1 MDIAVIGCGY
11 VGLVSGVCLANLDH
25 KVTAIDVDEARV
37 KALRQGIVP
46 IYEPG
51 LTELIKTEV
60 AHGRLAFDL
69 DTAKATREASTIFL
83 AVGTPP
89 AKGGG
94 YDFTYLFAAAEA
106 VAKAANGPKTL
117 VIKSTVSPGTGS
129 KLQAVVSKLSAHKIE
144 VVNNPE
150 FLREGTAIQD
160 FMQPDRVVFGASS
173 DAGLATLREIYQPLI
188 DKGYEIFSM
197 SRESAELTKFAANA
211 MLALR
216 ISFINEISQLA
227 QSIGADIESVRVGI
241 GTDKRIGPSFLKA
254 GVGYGGSC
262 FPKDVQALVHQMKTI
277 GIDPLLLGG
286 IEAVNTRQKQFFAK
300 RVLESIKGVAK
311 PVVSVWGL
319 AFKSDTDDI
328 REAPAFEVIKTL
340 LEAGAIVKTFDPQA
354 MENSRKYLGATAEK
368 VQFCKNLAEATQG
381 ADAIALVTEWNE
393 FITQDWQKIA
403 KLMRGKHVFDGRN
416 CLASGKVSEAGLYY
430 HAVGRPELAPGE
442 GKKGTMGVVS
452 GGIDI
457 FAK

>member
-11 VGLVSGVCLANLDH
+11 VGLVSGVCLAALGH
-25 KVTAIDVDEARV
+25 KVTAVDVDIEKV
-37 KALRQGIVP
+37 KSLREGVVP

-51 LTELIKTEV
+51 LSELIRSEV
-60 AHGRLAFDL
+60 AKGRLAFDT
-69 DTAKATREASTIFL
+69 DTAKATREAQTIFI

-94 YDFTYLFAAAEA
+94 YDLSYLFSAAETA
-106 VAKAANGPKTL
+106 AKSANGNKTL
-117 VIKSTVSPGTGS
+117 VIKSTVNPGTGS
-129 KLQAVVSKLSAHKIE
+129 KMQALVDKVSPHKIE

-160 FMQPDRVVFGASS
+160 FMQPDRIVFGAGS
-173 DAGLATLREIYQPLI
+173 DDGHAVLREIYQPLI
-188 DKGYEIFSM
+188 DKGYEIFTM
-197 SRESAELTKFAANA
+197 SRESAELTKFSANA

-227 QSIGADIESVRVGI
+227 QAIGADIESVRVGI

-277 GIDPLLLGG
+277 GLDPLLLPG
-286 IEAVNTRQKQFFAK
+286 IESANTRQKQHFAR
-300 RVLESIKGVAK
+300 RVLEAIKGTAH

-328 REAPAFEVIKTL
+328 REAPAFEIIKSLTD
-340 LEAGAIVKTFDPQA
+340 AGATVKTFDPQA
-354 MENSRKYLGATAEK
+354 MENSRKYFGNCGGKLTY
-368 VQFCKNLAEATQG
+368 CKSLAEATQD
-381 ADAIALVTEWNE
+381 ADVVAIVTEWNE
-393 FITQDWQKIA
+393 FITQDWMKVA
-403 KLMRGKHVFDGRN
+403 KLMRGKHIFDGRN
-416 CLASGKVSEAGLYY
+416 CLASGKVTGAGLFY
-430 HAVGRPELAPGE
+430 HAVGRPELKPGE
-442 GKKGTMGVVS
+442 GKQGTMGSVS
-452 GGIDI
+452 AG
-457 FAK
+457 

>member
-1 MDIAVIGCGY
+1 MEIAVIGCGY
-11 VGLVSGVCLANLDH
+11 VGLVSGVCLASLGH
-25 KVTAIDVDEARV
+25 HVVAVDVDAARV
-37 KALRQGIVP
+37 KALQQGIVP

-51 LTELIKTEV
+51 LSELIKHEV
-60 AHGRLAFDL
+60 ANGRLSFDT
-69 DTAKATREASTIFL
+69 DTGKATREAQTIFI

-89 AKGGG
+89 AKEGG
-94 YDFTYLFAAAEA
+94 YDLSYLFSAAEI

-117 VIKSTVSPGTGS
+117 VVKSTVTPGTGS
-129 KLQAVVSKLSAHKIE
+129 KVQAVVSKLSPHKIE

-160 FMQPDRVVFGASS
+160 FMQPDRIVFGAGSNG
-173 DAGLATLREIYQPLI
+173 GLSTLREIYQPLI

-227 QSIGADIESVRVGI
+227 QAIGADIESVRVGI

-262 FPKDVQALVHQMKTI
+262 FPKDVQALVHQMKSI
-277 GIDPLLLGG
+277 GIDPLLLSG
-286 IEAVNTRQKQFFAK
+286 IESANVRQKKVFAQ
-300 RVLESIKGVAK
+300 RVLESLKGIAN
-311 PVVSVWGL
+311 PVVAVWGL

-328 REAPAFEVIKTL
+328 REAPAFEVIGAL
-340 LEAGAIVKTFDPQA
+340 LDAGVTVKTFDPQA
-354 MENSRKYLGATAEK
+354 MDNSRKYLGAKAAK
-368 VQFCKNLAEATQG
+368 VQFCKSVAEATQG

-393 FITQDWQKIA
+393 FITQDWNKVA

-416 CLASGKVSEAGLYY
+416 CLASGRVSDAGLFY
-430 HAVGRPELAPGE
+430 HAIGRPELKPGE
-442 GKKGTMGVVS
+442 GRKGTVGVVS
-452 GGIDI
+452 AG
-457 FAK
+457 